1 MYTHARDV
9 AIRAATNAAR
19 LIQYHTGGIDE
30 ERIEHKGVHDLVTHV
45 DQAAQEVVL
54 ETLRAAFPE
63 HAILAE
69 EGATDAPA
77 APQGYRWIIDPID
90 GTTNFTR
97 GCPPY
102 AVSIGLQHEG
112 AMVVG
117 VVLEV
122 TNDDLFTAVQG
133 GGAYQNGRPIHV
145 TDNATLDRALIATG
159 FPYTVFDYMDTYM
172 DVLQRFLKDSRGL
185 RRHGA
190 ASVDLVRVANGT
202 FDGFY
207 ETGLS
212 PWDVA
217 AGMVIVTEAGGQ
229 VTDFSNDA
237 NALFGSQMIASNG
250 AIHDAILDRVQP
262 LRDIH
267 H

>member
-9 AIRAATNAAR
+9 AIRAATQAAR
-19 LIQYHTGGIDE
+19 LIRYHMGGIDE

-45 DQAAQEVVL
+45 DEAAQEVVVK
-54 ETLRAAFPE
+54 TLRAAFPG

-77 APQGYRWIIDPID
+77 APEGYRWIIDPID

-145 TDNATLDRALIATG
+145 TDNATLERALIATG
-159 FPYTVFDYMDTYM
+159 FPYTVFDYMDTYT

-217 AGMVIVTEAGGQ
+217 AGMVVVTEAGGQ

>member
-9 AIRAATNAAR
+9 AISAATQAAR
-19 LIQYHTGGIDE
+19 LIRYHVSSIDE
-30 ERIEHKGVHDLVTHV
+30 QRIEHKGVHDLVTHV
-45 DQAAQEVVL
+45 DEAAQDQVIQ
-54 ETLRAAFPE
+54 TLQATFPD

-69 EGATDAPA
+69 EGATDVPA
-77 APQGYRWIIDPID
+77 APRGYRWIIDPID

-102 AVSIGLQHEG
+102 AVSIGLQHDG
-112 AMVVG
+112 VMVVG
-117 VVLEV
+117 VVLEI

-133 GGAYQNGRPIHV
+133 GGAYQNGRPIQV
-145 TDNATLDRALIATG
+145 SDNAALERALIATG
-159 FPYTVFDYMDTYM
+159 FPYTVFDYMDTYTN
-172 DVLQRFLKDSRGL
+172 VLQRFLKESRGL

-217 AGMVIVTEAGGQ
+217 AGMVIVAEAGGQ
-229 VTDFSNDA
+229 VTDFSNDG
-237 NALFGSQMIASNG
+237 NALFGGQMIASNG

-262 LRDIH
+262 LRGIH

>member
-1 MYTHARDV
+1 MLTSARDV
-9 AIRAATNAAR
+9 AIKAAEKAAR
-19 LIQYHTGGIDE
+19 LIRYHAGDIDE
-30 ERIEHKGVHDLVTHV
+30 DGIERKGVNDLVTEV
-45 DQAAQEVVL
+45 DTAAQKAVL
-54 ETLRAAFPE
+54 QVIQQAFPE

-69 EGATDAPA
+69 EGVDDVDPTVP
-77 APQGYRWIIDPID
+77 GYRWIIDPID

-102 AVSIGLQHEG
+102 AVSIALQKDG
-112 AMVVG
+112 VSVVG

-122 TNDDLFTAVQG
+122 TADDLFTAVKG
-133 GGAYQNGRPIHV
+133 AGAYQNGRPIHV
-145 TDNATLDRALIATG
+145 TNNGVLENSLLATG
-159 FPYTVFDYMDTYM
+159 FPYTVFDYLEVYTE
-172 DVLQRFLKDSRGL
+172 VLQRFLTESRGL

-217 AGMVIVTEAGGQ
+217 AGSLIVEEAGGA
-229 VTDFSNDA
+229 VTDFHGKP
-237 NALFGSQMIASNG
+237 NAVFGGQMIASNG
-250 AIHDAILDRVQP
+250 RVHEEMLAHVQP
-262 LRDIH
+262 LKDIRR
-267 H
+267 

>member
-19 LIQYHTGGIDE
+19 LIRYHTGGVDE
-30 ERIEHKGVHDLVTHV
+30 EGIEHKGVHDLVTHV
-45 DQAAQEVVL
+45 DEAAQEVVV

-77 APQGYRWIIDPID
+77 APKGYRWIIDPID

-102 AVSIGLQHEG
+102 AVSIGLQHDG
-112 AMVVG
+112 ALVVG

-145 TDNATLDRALIATG
+145 TDNAALDRALLATG
-159 FPYTVFDYMDTYM
+159 FPYTVFDYMETYTS
-172 DVLQRFLKDSRGL
+172 VLQRFLKDSRGL

-190 ASVDLVRVANGT
+190 AAVDLVRVANGT

-217 AGMVIVTEAGGQ
+217 AGMVIVTEAGGR

-237 NALFGSQMIASNG
+237 NALFGGQMIASNG

-262 LRDIH
+262 LRDVH